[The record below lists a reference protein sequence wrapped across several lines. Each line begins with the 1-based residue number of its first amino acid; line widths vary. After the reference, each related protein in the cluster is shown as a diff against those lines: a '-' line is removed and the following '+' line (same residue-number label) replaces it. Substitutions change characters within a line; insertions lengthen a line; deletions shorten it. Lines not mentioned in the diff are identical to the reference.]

1 MVNQLLLRIQMTEV
15 STPDEW
21 LVYILKCGDG
31 SYYTGI
37 TKDLD
42 KRIEEHRSGKG
53 AKYLRGRGP
62 LEIIFSK
69 NADSHGAA
77 LKYEIKI
84 KKLSKQEKTKLIL
97 NPTRFDKL

>member
-1 MVNQLLLRIQMTEV
+1 ME
-15 STPDEW
+15 EW
-21 LVYILKCGDG
+21 TVYILKCGDG
-31 SYYTGI
+31 TYYTGI

-62 LEIIFSK
+62 LEIIFSR
-69 NADSHGAA
+69 NADSHGLA

-84 KKLSKQEKTKLIL
+84 KKLSRPKKTNLISDPSIFNKL
-97 NPTRFDKL
+97 

>member
-1 MVNQLLLRIQMTEV
+1 MTEIIK
-15 STPDEW
+15 TDEW
-21 LVYILKCGDG
+21 SVYILKCGDG

-42 KRIEEHRSGKG
+42 KRIDEHRSGKG

-62 LEIIFSK
+62 LEIIFSR
-69 NADSHGAA
+69 NTDSHGSA

-84 KKLSKQEKTKLIL
+84 KKLSKPEKTKLIL
-97 NPTRFDKL
+97 NPTQLDKL

>member
-1 MVNQLLLRIQMTEV
+1 MIEI
-15 STPDEW
+15 SGPDEW
-21 LVYILKCGDG
+21 IVYILKCGDG

-37 TKDLD
+37 AKDID

-69 NADSHGAA
+69 NVDSHGSA

-84 KKLSKQEKTKLIL
+84 KKLSRSDKTNLIS
-97 NPTRFDKL
+97 NPTIFDKL

>member
-1 MVNQLLLRIQMTEV
+1 MTEV
-15 STPDEW
+15 PGAEEW
-21 LVYILKCGDG
+21 TIYILKCGDG
-31 SYYTGI
+31 TYYTGV

-62 LEIIFSK
+62 LKTVFNK
-69 NADSHGAA
+69 KLDSHGSA

-84 KKLSKQEKTKLIL
+84 KKLSRPEKTNLISDPSIFNKL
-97 NPTRFDKL
+97 